1 MNALRHTILGL
12 FFFVTLAVLAFV
24 TIYLGGFHLF
34 ETPIVYVCYTADAG
48 NLASGDPVLVFGKAA
63 GRVDEVVFT
72 EGAPPPEK
80 RLRVTFTLDR
90 PIQLREDYAMLI
102 GSQSLLGG
110 RELDI
115 DTGSGKPLAADGYSD
130 LRANSEGNVIRQLGR
145 VLNENQGDLR
155 RIVGGLADI
164 VDGMKTG
171 ERTLLG
177 LLLSR
182 EAYENVN
189 AGLASARSA
198 LDKFDHGE
206 GSIAK
211 ALNSPALHDSIQRFT
226 DEGGTLLKDAREKN
240 GIIHTLVY
248 DEESGAKFK
257 SGVDGLAVAA
267 DRIGKGEGLLGRLT
281 SAESEATWNDL
292 KRLAADASALAADLR
307 SGKGAIG
314 KLMSDPEVEASLLT
328 IATRFATVAT
338 DASKLTD
345 DARRGRGVIGWLF
358 SDDEARRTVER
369 LANQLARA
377 VEDAREAAPV
387 TSVASFLFGQ
397 L

>member
-1 MNALRHTILGL
+1 VNVLRHTILGL

-34 ETPIVYVCYTADAG
+34 DHPVVYVCYTADAG
-48 NLASGDPVLVFGKAA
+48 NLGSGDPVLVFGKAA

-115 DTGSGKPLAADGYSD
+115 DTGSGKPLAADRYSD

-171 ERTLLG
+171 ERNLLG

-189 AGLASARSA
+189 AGLAAARSA
-198 LDKFDHGE
+198 LDKVDHGE
-206 GSIAK
+206 GSVAK
-211 ALNSPALHDSIQRFT
+211 AINSPALHDSILRFT

-267 DRIGKGEGLLGRLT
+267 GRIGKGEGLLGKLT
-281 SAESEATWNDL
+281 TAESEATWNDV
-292 KRLAADASALAADLR
+292 KSLAADASALAADLR
-307 SGKGAIG
+307 AGKGAIG
-314 KLMSDPEVEASLLT
+314 KLMSDPEVEAALVT
-328 IATRFATVAT
+328 IATRFASVAT

-369 LANQLARA
+369 LAKQLERA

>member
-1 MNALRHTILGL
+1 VNVLRHTILGL

-90 PIQLREDYAMLI
+90 PIQLREDYSMLI

-115 DTGSGKPLAADGYSD
+115 DTGSGKPLAADRYSD

-177 LLLSR
+177 LMLSR

-189 AGLASARSA
+189 AGLAAARSA

>member
-34 ETPIVYVCYTADAG
+34 EHPVVYVCYAADAG

-63 GRVDEVVFT
+63 GRVDQVVFT

-115 DTGSGKPLAADGYSD
+115 DTGSGPPLAADRYAD
-130 LRANSEGNVIRQLGR
+130 LRAMSEGNVIRQIGR

-164 VDGMKTG
+164 VDGMKSG
-171 ERTLLG
+171 QRNLLG

-189 AGLASARSA
+189 AGIASARSA
-198 LDKFDHGE
+198 LDKVDHGE
-206 GSIAK
+206 GSVAK
-211 ALNSPALHDSIQRFT
+211 VLNSPALHDSILRFT
-226 DEGGTLLKDAREKN
+226 DEGGTLFKDAREKN

-248 DEESGAKFK
+248 DEETGAKFK
-257 SGVDGLAVAA
+257 SGVEGLSAA
-267 DRIGKGEGLLGRLT
+267 AGRIGKGEGMLGKLT
-281 SAESEATWNDL
+281 SAESEATWNDV
-292 KRLAADASALAADLR
+292 KSFIADASALASDLR

-314 KLMSDPEVEASLLT
+314 KLLVDPEVEASLVT
-328 IATRFATVAT
+328 IANRFAAVAT

>member
-12 FFFVTLAVLAFV
+12 FFFVTLAVLGFV

-34 ETPIVYVCYTADAG
+34 EHPVVYVCYTADAG
-48 NLASGDPVLVFGKAA
+48 NLGSGDPVLVFGKAA
-63 GRVDEVVFT
+63 GRIDEVVFT
-72 EGAPPPEK
+72 DGAPPPEK

-115 DTGSGKPLAADGYSD
+115 DTGSGKPLAADRYAD

-171 ERTLLG
+171 QRNLLG

-182 EAYENVN
+182 EAYDNVN
-189 AGLASARSA
+189 AGIASARSA
-198 LDKFDHGE
+198 LDKVDHGE
-206 GSIAK
+206 GSVAK
-211 ALNSPALHDSIQRFT
+211 VLNSPALHDSILNFT
-226 DEGGTLLKDAREKN
+226 DQGGTLLKDAREKN
-240 GIIHTLVY
+240 GIVHMLVY
-248 DEESGAKFK
+248 DEAAGAKFK
-257 SGVDGLAVAA
+257 SGVEGLSAAA
-267 DRIGKGEGLLGRLT
+267 DRIGKGEGMLGKLT
-281 SAESEATWNDL
+281 SAESEATWNDV
-292 KRLAADASALAADLR
+292 KSLAADASALAADLR

-314 KLMSDPEVEASLLT
+314 KLLVDPEVEASLVT
-328 IATRFATVAT
+328 IANRFASVAT

-369 LANQLARA
+369 LTKQLERA